1 MELRCENCGEL
12 IDENSDP
19 DPSLSSDALPSEDL
33 LCQKCRF
40 LLEAQT
46 EE

>member
-12 IDENSDP
+12 IDEISDP
-19 DPSLSSDALPSEDL
+19 DPALSSDDPISDDL